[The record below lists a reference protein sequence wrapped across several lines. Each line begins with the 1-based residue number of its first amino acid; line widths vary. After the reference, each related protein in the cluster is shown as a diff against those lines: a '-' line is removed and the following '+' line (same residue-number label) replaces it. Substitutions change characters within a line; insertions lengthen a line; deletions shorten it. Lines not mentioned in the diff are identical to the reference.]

1 MSVRVSSLMRC
12 RATPLPHASRPRWRR
27 TLQFAAWALG
37 AVLLWSATL
46 AGCIVAGGQPNPDA
60 RADAALV
67 LGAAVW
73 NGRPSPVFAERIH
86 HAITLYQLGQV
97 RSLVFTGGV
106 GNGDTAAEGAVA
118 ARYAIARGVPAEAV
132 LVEAASRTTWDNLAL
147 AQPLLTA
154 NGLRSVVIVSDPHHL
169 RRAGM
174 IARRL
179 GLEHV
184 CSPTPSTRYVGWAPQ
199 ARQLAR
205 ELYFTTRL
213 LLWGP

>member
-1 MSVRVSSLMRC
+1 MRHARSTASALRPQWRRAVRV
-12 RATPLPHASRPRWRR
+12 AGWT
-27 TLQFAAWALG
+27 LG
-37 AVLLWSATL
+37 AVLLWVTTL

-86 HAITLYQLGQV
+86 HAITLYQRGQV

-106 GNGDTAAEGAVA
+106 GSGDTAAEGTVA

-147 AQPLLTA
+147 AQPLLAA
-154 NGLRSVVIVSDPHHL
+154 NGLRTVVIVSDPHHL

-179 GLEHV
+179 GLDHV
-184 CSPTPSTRYVGWAPQ
+184 LSPTPTTRYVGWAPR
-199 ARQLAR
+199 ARQIAR
-205 ELYFTTRL
+205 EVYFTTRL
-213 LLWGP
+213 LLTGT

>member
-1 MSVRVSSLMRC
+1 MQPHATPTTA
-12 RATPLPHASRPRWRR
+12 RATRAPWRR
-27 TLQFAAWALG
+27 AVRIAGWSLG
-37 AVLLWSATL
+37 AMLLWSALL
-46 AGCIVAGGQPNPDA
+46 AGCIVAGGRPQPEA

-86 HAITLYQLGQV
+86 HAIALYQRGQV

-106 GNGDTAAEGAVA
+106 GSGDTVAEGAVA
-118 ARYAIARGVPAEAV
+118 ARYAIARGVPAEAIV
-132 LVEAASRTTWDNLAL
+132 VEAASRTTWDNLAF
-147 AQPLLTA
+147 AQPLLAA

-179 GLEHV
+179 GLDHV
-184 CSPTPSTRYVGWAPQ
+184 VSPTPTTRYVGWAPR
-199 ARQLAR
+199 ARQIAR
-205 ELYFTTRL
+205 EVYFTTRL
-213 LLWGP
+213 LLVGS